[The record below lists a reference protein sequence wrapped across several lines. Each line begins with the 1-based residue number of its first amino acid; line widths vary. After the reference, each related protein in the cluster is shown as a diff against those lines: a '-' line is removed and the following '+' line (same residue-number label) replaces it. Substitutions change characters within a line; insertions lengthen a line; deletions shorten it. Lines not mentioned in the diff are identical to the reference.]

1 MNLTNITVNTQSSI
15 RIEGSKILYFDP
27 FQIQNAVHD
36 ADLIFITHEHYDHF
50 EPESI
55 AKLKKED
62 TLLVAPESM
71 KKKALSESGIASE
84 NCLFFQPEET
94 HEAGGVVI
102 ETIPAYN
109 KLKPFH
115 IKGKKWQGYVVKM
128 DDVRYYVA
136 GDTDVNEDIRKVS
149 CDVALIPIGGHYTM
163 DWKQAAEYI
172 AEIKPKAVIPTHYGS
187 IVGNKTD
194 GQDFQ
199 KKLESLEGSIQVE
212 LKLERM
218 Q

>member
-1 MNLTNITVNTQSSI
+1 MNLSNITVNTQSSI

-36 ADLIFITHEHYDHF
+36 ADIIFITHEHYDHF

-55 AKLKKED
+55 AKVKKDD

-71 KKKALSESGIASE
+71 KKKALSESGITAE
-84 NCLFFQPEET
+84 NCMFFQPEET

-115 IKGKKWQGYVVKM
+115 TKGKKWQGYVVVM
-128 DDVRYYVA
+128 DGNRYYVA
-136 GDTDVNEDIRKVS
+136 GDTDVNEDIRKVR

-172 AEIKPKAVIPTHYGS
+172 AEIKPKAAIPTHYGS

-199 KKLESLEGSIQVE
+199 KMLENADKNIQVE
-212 LKLERM
+212 LK
-218 Q
+218 